1 MTERRRLEIDF
12 MEAGGHFIRPEPS
25 IKGNEKVHAEMTKE
39 LLTNME
45 KDLSN
50 SKIYIK
56 VYRCTLQ
63 SLPGLTKL

>member
-12 MEAGGHFIRPEPS
+12 MEAGGHFV
-25 IKGNEKVHAEMTKE
+25 KAEHQVKSSEQNHTELSRE
-39 LLTNME
+39 LLTNIE

-56 VYRCTLQ
+56 VYRCTL
-63 SLPGLTKL
+63 

>member
-12 MEAGGHFIRPEPS
+12 MEAGGHFIKAEPQVKS
-25 IKGNEKVHAEMTKE
+25 SEQTHTELTRE
-39 LLTNME
+39 LLTNIE

-63 SLPGLTKL
+63 SLPGLSKL